1 MAIHS
6 HKAVHNVPEHI
17 QAFISKVKIDMDED
31 TQPSEIFDKL
41 PSLTAN
47 LSGPLAKE
55 IQETDFRTSVLIPV
69 DNSPYIIE
77 VSVTQQWDGLKWY
90 SAPKR
95 IWFSVEMYGRSWDES
110 INIKRPSGGKKDWG
124 EELIHLFP
132 DSSRSLR
139 ERVEEF
145 VESIMLVQYVLDT
158 EMEQ

>member
-1 MAIHS
+1 M
-6 HKAVHNVPEHI
+6 PEHI
-17 QAFISKVKIDMDED
+17 QAFISKVKIDIDED
-31 TQPSEIFDKL
+31 TRPSEIFDKL
-41 PSLTAN
+41 PNLTAN

-90 SAPKR
+90 STPKR

-110 INIKRPSGGKKDWG
+110 INIKKPSGGKKDWG

-139 ERVEEF
+139 ERLEEF

-158 EMEQ
+158 EMEE